1 MVVGRLRLEIGDW
14 VWVTWFWASNRA
26 VKLVVVVGIGF
37 EKAEGKR
44 EWAAKLGIVV
54 VGFGNGRKGGCCC
67 CWWGDGGR
75 SMDLVRE
82 IETGVLIEREGRLML
97 EEMEMEMK
105 MKNKIKNK
113 AKTKTKT
120 KKIVNERVMKAEDGG
135 GTRPNRTVDDE

>member
-1 MVVGRLRLEIGDW
+1 
-14 VWVTWFWASNRA
+14 
-26 VKLVVVVGIGF
+26 
-37 EKAEGKR
+37 
-44 EWAAKLGIVV
+44 
-54 VGFGNGRKGGCCC
+54 
-67 CWWGDGGR
+67 
-75 SMDLVRE
+75 MDLVRE
-82 IETGVLIEREGRLML
+82 IEIGVLIEREGRLML